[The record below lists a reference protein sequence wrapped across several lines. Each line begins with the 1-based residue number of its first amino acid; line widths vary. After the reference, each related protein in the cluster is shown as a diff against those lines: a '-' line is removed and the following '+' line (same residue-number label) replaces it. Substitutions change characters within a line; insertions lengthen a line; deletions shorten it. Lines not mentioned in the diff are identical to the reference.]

1 MLAIQAFGEHCSP
14 VRWFLRKG
22 ESMSLSYERTGW
34 KKGNRGWRKK
44 GRSRRKTRTERG
56 IDENRHS
63 KQADR

>member
-1 MLAIQAFGEHCSP
+1 
-14 VRWFLRKG
+14 
-22 ESMSLSYERTGW
+22 MSLSYERTGW